1 MQNLEIKN
9 NYLFNKNKNQIKKMW
24 LGNFQDDTENV
35 VDNFLENVFKNKK
48 GVGAFLNNE
57 LIAMIL
63 FLNSKIIIENKK
75 INAVYYYCVCTDV
88 KYRNKGIM
96 KSLFDYARSIS
107 KEQGYEISFLVPAN
121 EGLFTMYEK
130 LSFSRAIG
138 YEEKAFFKESF
149 DDKNT
154 LSGTTDFC
162 YRDYKKLKTEASRIS
177 PVVFWDED
185 EFNFIFNKNRKD
197 VSFFFSESGY
207 AIYEKQ
213 NDGISVLEACGDENG
228 IAASIFNKE
237 KDCKIIKMRLPGKS
251 GCIDFGMTLNLI
263 ETTGEVNAIYFG
275 MPYG

>member
-1 MQNLEIKN
+1 MQNFEIKN
-9 NYLFNKNKNQIKKMW
+9 NYLFNENKNQIKKMW
-24 LGNFQDDTENV
+24 LENFLDDTENI
-35 VDNFLENVFKNKK
+35 VDDFLENVFKNEK
-48 GVGAFLNNE
+48 GVGAFFNNE

-63 FLNSKIIIENKK
+63 FLNSKIIFKNKK
-75 INAVYYYCVCTDV
+75 INSVYYYCVCTNE

-96 KSLFDYARSIS
+96 KGLFEYAKSIS
-107 KEQGYEISFLVPAN
+107 KEHGYEISFLVPAN
-121 EGLFTMYEK
+121 EELFSMYEK

-138 YEEKAFFKESF
+138 YEEKTFFKEDF

-154 LSGTTDFC
+154 LIETTDFC
-162 YRDYKKLKTEASRIS
+162 YNDYKKLKVEVSRVS
-177 PVVFWDED
+177 PVVLWDEY

-197 VSFFFSESGY
+197 VSFLFSKSGY

-237 KDCKIIKMRLPGKS
+237 KNCKSIKMRLPGKS
-251 GCIDFGMTLNLI
+251 GCIDFGMTLNLT
-263 ETTGEVNAIYFG
+263 ETTSEVNAIYFG